1 MFFDPNSAFSSISS
15 DNIFKYLTTIGFAMI
30 MVSLFYPLQVKY
42 DLKQEQ
48 IEFKKE
54 YSILNKYMD
63 SLNLKISESFKY
75 DSILKNEPDLTPES
89 ITTYEDKL
97 DLITKQL
104 NGIEKD
110 PSTEMIK
117 LKYLKNK
124 LRVKNSELKEY
135 ENYSSWLTWVGI
147 FSMIIGVIGWLYMIF
162 FWKPRE

>member
-1 MFFDPNSAFSSISS
+1 
-15 DNIFKYLTTIGFAMI
+15 
-30 MVSLFYPLQVKY
+30 
-42 DLKQEQ
+42 
-48 IEFKKE
+48 
-54 YSILNKYMD
+54 
-63 SLNLKISESFKY
+63 SFKY